1 MVIGFLRLSDVS
13 VICRDVN
20 SRPTCPK
27 ILWVRSVYGLYW
39 PGDDFELIP
48 MVKIETGN
56 PAQGYFGNEFP
67 EICNHWGVMAAWI
80 RKTLNIYEKF
90 LLRFIEKATP

>member
-1 MVIGFLRLSDVS
+1 
-13 VICRDVN
+13 
-20 SRPTCPK
+20 
-27 ILWVRSVYGLYW
+27 VYGLYW

-67 EICNHWGVMAAWI
+67 EICNHWGVMAA
-80 RKTLNIYEKF
+80 
-90 LLRFIEKATP
+90 